1 MNNSG
6 RDETAEQAVHAV
18 GQEVFTAI
26 RLKDVASLRRVLAD
40 DFVHRAPDGAEAG
53 REEFVAGIAA
63 MPVEVTAVAGEHLKV
78 SVYGDV
84 AVMTGVQRARWR
96 QGDEAEG
103 VSSVA
108 FADVF
113 ALRDGRWLMVL
124 AFGVDLHS

>member
-6 RDETAEQAVHAV
+6 RDEAAGQAVHDIA
-18 GQEVFTAI
+18 QEVFTAI

-40 DFVHRAPDGAEAG
+40 DFVHRSQDGAEAG
-53 REEFVAGIAA
+53 REEFLAGIAA
-63 MPVEVTAVAGEHLKV
+63 MPVEVTSVGGEHLKV

-84 AVMTGVQRARWR
+84 AVMTGVQRAEWR
-96 QGDEAEG
+96 QGDAAEG

-113 ALRDGRWLMVL
+113 ALRGGSWLMVL
-124 AFGVDLHS
+124 AFGVELQS